1 MFGGEDVQVSVC
13 DVTSH
18 KLTFVAKPPKNP
30 YQIAKRHWTTACCFV
45 PQSNGVLHPFF
56 EHKETFVRMPGQLL
70 YGGNA
75 EHELFLYDI
84 RCSRRPVFSI
94 EPWREARVTCVC
106 PEENGPLS
114 TICEIGDRDLCTGY
128 EIWTANAMGYV
139 DRFDLRKKYIK
150 GSIKHISRN
159 V

>member
-30 YQIAKRHWTTACCFV
+30 YQLAKRHWTTACCFV
-45 PQSNGVLHPFF
+45 PQSNGALHLVVDQ
-56 EHKETFVRMPGQLL
+56 EAFVRIPGQLL

-75 EHELFLYDI
+75 EHEIFLYDI
-84 RCSRRPVFSI
+84 RCSRRPVFSM

-106 PEENGPLS
+106 PEENGPFFAILG
-114 TICEIGDRDLCTGY
+114 IVDRDLCTGY
-128 EIWTANAMGYV
+128 DIWTANAMGYV

-150 GSIKHISRN
+150 GPIIDISRN